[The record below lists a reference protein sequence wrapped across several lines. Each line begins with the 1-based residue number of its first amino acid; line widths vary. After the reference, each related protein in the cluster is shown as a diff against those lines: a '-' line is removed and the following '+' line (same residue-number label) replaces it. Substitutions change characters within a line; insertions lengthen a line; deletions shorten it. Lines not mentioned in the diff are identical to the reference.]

1 MTNLAVSTGFGHR
14 QVMRKTTTNV
24 KIMFSLPPALVKA
37 LKRVATERKQT
48 NSTVVEEWISHG
60 VALHDARKTPEK

>member
-1 MTNLAVSTGFGHR
+1 LVAGRTLKG
-14 QVMRKTTTNV
+14 NV

-48 NSTVVEEWISHG
+48 NSTVVEEWIARG
-60 VALHDARKTPEK
+60 VAEHDARKVEK

>member
-1 MTNLAVSTGFGHR
+1 MP
-14 QVMRKTTTNV
+14 KTTGNV

-60 VALHDARKTPEK
+60 VTEHDARKMPEK